1 MSRNFP
7 GAANEDISLGD
18 ITTARFKD
26 LDAWSILAFFRIEN
40 SASDD
45 RGIVTKWAGGS
56 ETHFLLRTD
65 AQTAPSNI
73 LMHINN
79 GLRITGGDNI
89 ALNTWYLV
97 GVTNSG
103 GGGATD
109 LTLYLVDMD
118 GTFLDDGIT
127 GDHAGDAPGL
137 LVPIRIGG
145 RLNNDNMNGDIA
157 YVCYVDAAVTKAEV
171 LAYRY
176 DPIKMAKIFE
186 AVHGVQF
193 FIPLLGLDSPEPD
206 WSRNNITATLSGTI
220 IRNNMPPVALFTP
233 RWASVPLIEE
243 VAGGADVRNH
253 IIPAYM
259 RING

>member
-1 MSRNFP
+1 
-7 GAANEDISLGD
+7 
-18 ITTARFKD
+18 
-26 LDAWSILAFFRIEN
+26 
-40 SASDD
+40 
-45 RGIVTKWAGGS
+45 
-56 ETHFLLRTD
+56 
-65 AQTAPSNI
+65 
-73 LMHINN
+73 
-79 GLRITGGDNI
+79 
-89 ALNTWYLV
+89 
-97 GVTNSG
+97 
-103 GGGATD
+103 
-109 LTLYLVDMD
+109 MD
-118 GTFLDDGIT
+118 GTFLDDGLT
-127 GDHAGDAPGL
+127 GDHQGDDSDLTAA
-137 LVPIRIGG
+137 IQIGG
-145 RLNNDNMNGDIA
+145 RADADEMNGDIA
-157 YVCYVDAAVTKAEV
+157 FVCYVDGAVTKAEV